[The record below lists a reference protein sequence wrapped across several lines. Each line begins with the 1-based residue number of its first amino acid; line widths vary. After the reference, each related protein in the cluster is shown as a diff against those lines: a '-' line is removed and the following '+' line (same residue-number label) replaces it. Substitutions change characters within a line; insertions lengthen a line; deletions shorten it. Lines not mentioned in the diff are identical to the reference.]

1 MNNLMMKLRYLFV
14 IAAVTTLFISCF
26 KDDTT
31 LGTGVISEI
40 VIDNMKEVYNINQND
55 TLVITPTITQTSQA
69 KELSYTW
76 EIELQ
81 SDSLSHGES
90 FVFIGKQFGSY
101 HCRLIV
107 ENSDG
112 KSFFPFIIHVNTI
125 YEEGVTIISKDET
138 GKAMLSFMLTPPEG
152 DEPKGFMQG
161 DQFAK
166 NNEERFADNPVDIVQ
181 SGGSLIIACQGSA
194 DGTVPPTIY
203 SLNEKTFFLENMTDE
218 STFADFKPT
227 LLGIPS
233 ETYPGRSYPILC
245 EGGNTYEYSTNEA
258 VISKPIKLPYSY
270 SQSAFINSK
279 GNGRYNFLCWDKE
292 INALCQIYDGYAPA
306 YYYGTAYHMNRESII
321 DDSRNNPLD
330 GHEFCKMVL
339 IEQHDTVRTTPEALI
354 VTKDAKGIYCKTLLS
369 VEFWEERNGKVELV
383 GETKKHRGQLTLTET
398 TPCVANKTYSSM
410 LFADGNRV
418 CRWYYNASAIKVDN
432 LQTIGTES
440 AIITAMSLSSDLT
453 KTYVAFYEPEQT
465 GLNGSVWVIDTDKGT
480 ILNKYDNVC
489 YQPVKIIYKKK

>member
-1 MNNLMMKLRYLFV
+1 MNKPMIRLRYLFV
-14 IAAVTTLFISCF
+14 VVAVTTLFASCF

-31 LGTGVISEI
+31 LGTGAISEI

-55 TLVITPTITQTSQA
+55 TLIITPTLTQTHQP
-69 KELSYTW
+69 KEVSYTW
-76 EIELQ
+76 EMDMEHY
-81 SDSLSHGES
+81 SDSCC
-90 FVFIGKQFGSY
+90 FVFVGKQFGSY
-101 HCRLIV
+101 NCRLIV

-112 KSFFPFIIHVNTI
+112 KSFFPFVIHVNTI
-125 YEEGVTIISKDET
+125 YEEGLTIISKDAN
-138 GKAMLSFMLTPPEG
+138 GKAMLSFMLTPPDG
-152 DEPKGFMQG
+152 GEPVGFMQG
-161 DQFAK
+161 DQFTK
-166 NNEERFADNPVDIVQ
+166 NNEEPFADNPVDIIQ
-181 SGGSLIIACQGSA
+181 SGGSLIIACQGSV

-218 STFADFKPT
+218 STFSDFKPT

-270 SQSAFINSK
+270 SQRAFINSK
-279 GNGRYNFLCWDKE
+279 GSGRYNFLCWDKE

-306 YYYGTAYHMNRESII
+306 YYYGTAYHMSRETIEE
-321 DDSRNNPLD
+321 DSRNNPLD
-330 GHEFCKMVL
+330 GHEFLTMVPV
-339 IEQHDTVRTTPEALI
+339 EQHDTIKSTPEALV
-354 VTKDAKGIYCKTLLS
+354 VTRDAKGIYCKTLLS

-383 GETKKHRGQLTLTET
+383 GETKKHRGQLTLTEE

-418 CRWYYNASAIKVDN
+418 YRWYYDSSVITTNV
-432 LQTIGTES
+432 LQSVGTES
-440 AIITAMSLSSDLT
+440 AIITAMSLSPDLT
-453 KTYVAFYEPEQT
+453 KTYVAFYDPEQT
-465 GLNGSVWVIDTDKGT
+465 GLNGSVWIIDTDKGT